1 MRDSP
6 ETVINWGL
14 SKVTQV
20 CVVGLG
26 HWGPNLIRAI
36 EQHPDARVVVAADSS
51 VDRRQ
56 LVAEKIPNLAIESS
70 FSECL
75 EKYDFDSVVIAV
87 PTEFHF
93 QIGMQALKAGKNV
106 LMEKPLALNSQEAS
120 ELCDE
125 ATRRSLILMTGHV
138 FLYNDGITACKEIV
152 DRGELGNLYYI
163 HSLRT
168 NLGPVRSDVNA
179 LWDLASHDIAIFNYI
194 FNAMPMQVT
203 CSGYHLLGR
212 AVEDIAQGSLVYP
225 GNRVATFFVSW
236 LDPQKKREISIVGD
250 RKMLTFDD
258 MHPERPVKIFDK
270 SITISKPVD
279 YADTFRSFRMSIR
292 EGLCTEPEIT
302 TGAPLKNE
310 CVHFIECVRSGDRPR
325 TDGYNGLD
333 VVRVLEALSRSAYE
347 GGRPMSLW
355 QSEGRKQ
362 VSTIR
367 PAVDVLP
374 SKLEKSL

>member
-6 ETVINWGL
+6 ETVINWGS

-26 HWGPNLIRAI
+26 HWGPNLVRAI

-51 VDRRQ
+51 ADRRQ

-93 QIGMQALKAGKNV
+93 QIGMQALEAGKNV

-168 NLGPVRSDVNA
+168 NLGPVRMISPFLTTSLTRCRCRSPA
-179 LWDLASHDIAIFNYI
+179 RAITSLGERLKISRKVRLYTRGT
-194 FNAMPMQVT
+194 V
-203 CSGYHLLGR
+203 LLR
-212 AVEDIAQGSLVYP
+212 FS
-225 GNRVATFFVSW
+225 
-236 LDPQKKREISIVGD
+236 
-250 RKMLTFDD
+250 
-258 MHPERPVKIFDK
+258 
-270 SITISKPVD
+270 
-279 YADTFRSFRMSIR
+279 
-292 EGLCTEPEIT
+292 
-302 TGAPLKNE
+302 
-310 CVHFIECVRSGDRPR
+310 
-325 TDGYNGLD
+325 
-333 VVRVLEALSRSAYE
+333 
-347 GGRPMSLW
+347 
-355 QSEGRKQ
+355 
-362 VSTIR
+362 
-367 PAVDVLP
+367 
-374 SKLEKSL
+374 